1 MTPDEF
7 GEYINLVRTVNGK
20 VPRILHEEV
29 VLFDGVGTLGE
40 VLSPRER
47 VLLRDK
53 HEINENARV
62 LLYGYTT
69 ERFTFVVAVD
79 EWDIIRFIDA
89 DEPLYETSQDWEA
102 SALRPNKRAYPDR
115 TDINFALLMA
125 ERNEEITFTTFR

>member
-7 GEYINLVRTVNGK
+7 REYIGLVRTVSPS

-29 VLFDGVGTLGE
+29 VVYDGVGTLGAMLTRQE
-40 VLSPRER
+40 HAR
-47 VLLRDK
+47 LRDK
-53 HEINENARV
+53 HEINEDARV

-69 ERFTFVVAVD
+69 ERFTFAVAVD
-79 EWDIIRFIDA
+79 EWDIIRYIDTH
-89 DEPLYETSQDWEA
+89 EPLYETSQDWEA
-102 SALRPNKRAYPDR
+102 SALRPNKRAYPER